1 MTVKLSDV
9 SVVLQGPVRFETPES
24 VESVRRLLPE
34 AELILSTWEDED
46 VSSLG
51 PIRVLRSE
59 KPSAPIQHDRLSV
72 PNNLN
77 RLIRS
82 TKKGVAA
89 VTRPYVLKMRSDMVL
104 DSLAFLDSFERF
116 PERGPMPLFAHKV
129 LVPALFSRTA
139 YRGHAVPF
147 HLSDWAVFGLAQ
159 DVRALFSELPEVV
172 EPEFTRWFERQ
183 DHKSPFGTT
192 LFRVAPEQYVAYSF
206 FSRSTGRTLM
216 VDASDN
222 NPAIVLEAEKFTVS
236 NYIVAEYCDSGL
248 RLPKYPAS
256 IDEKLIGMEFF
267 ELWNRFTYEQAYR
280 KYCDP
285 HYEITAL
292 EEAELYRRRPLNEA
306 RLRLAKHLRRLTQ
319 PASLSR
325 IPEELLALPVVC
337 CQYLRALFSLRANQ

>member
-104 DSLAFLDSFERF
+104 DSLAF
-116 PERGPMPLFAHKV
+116 
-129 LVPALFSRTA
+129 
-139 YRGHAVPF
+139 
-147 HLSDWAVFGLAQ
+147 
-159 DVRALFSELPEVV
+159 
-172 EPEFTRWFERQ
+172 
-183 DHKSPFGTT
+183 
-192 LFRVAPEQYVAYSF
+192 F
-206 FSRSTGRTLM
+206 F
-216 VDASDN
+216 
-222 NPAIVLEAEKFTVS
+222 
-236 NYIVAEYCDSGL
+236 
-248 RLPKYPAS
+248 
-256 IDEKLIGMEFF
+256 FF
-267 ELWNRFTYEQAYR
+267 
-280 KYCDP
+280 
-285 HYEITAL
+285 
-292 EEAELYRRRPLNEA
+292 
-306 RLRLAKHLRRLTQ
+306 
-319 PASLSR
+319 
-325 IPEELLALPVVC
+325 
-337 CQYLRALFSLRANQ
+337 

>member
-1 MTVKLSDV
+1 MTVKARDV

-46 VSSLG
+46 VSGLG

-82 TKKGVAA
+82 SKVGVAA

-104 DSLAFLDSFERF
+104 DSLAFLDTFECF

-159 DVRALFSELPEVV
+159 DVRALFPNFRKLSSLNLLGGSSARI
-172 EPEFTRWFERQ
+172 T
-183 DHKSPFGTT
+183 SP
-192 LFRVAPEQYVAYSF
+192 LSVRRF
-206 FSRSTGRTLM
+206 FAWLRNST
-216 VDASDN
+216 S
-222 NPAIVLEAEKFTVS
+222 PI
-236 NYIVAEYCDSGL
+236 
-248 RLPKYPAS
+248 
-256 IDEKLIGMEFF
+256 
-267 ELWNRFTYEQAYR
+267 
-280 KYCDP
+280 
-285 HYEITAL
+285 
-292 EEAELYRRRPLNEA
+292 
-306 RLRLAKHLRRLTQ
+306 
-319 PASLSR
+319 
-325 IPEELLALPVVC
+325 
-337 CQYLRALFSLRANQ
+337 LFSAARPGAL

>member
-1 MTVKLSDV
+1 M
-9 SVVLQGPVRFETPES
+9 
-24 VESVRRLLPE
+24 
-34 AELILSTWEDED
+34 
-46 VSSLG
+46 
-51 PIRVLRSE
+51 
-59 KPSAPIQHDRLSV
+59 
-72 PNNLN
+72 
-77 RLIRS
+77 
-82 TKKGVAA
+82 
-89 VTRPYVLKMRSDMVL
+89 
-104 DSLAFLDSFERF
+104 
-116 PERGPMPLFAHKV
+116 
-129 LVPALFSRTA
+129 
-139 YRGHAVPF
+139 
-147 HLSDWAVFGLAQ
+147 
-159 DVRALFSELPEVV
+159 
-172 EPEFTRWFERQ
+172 
-183 DHKSPFGTT
+183 
-192 LFRVAPEQYVAYSF
+192 APEQYVAYSF

-222 NPAIVLEAEKFTVS
+222 NPAIMLEAEKFTVS
-236 NYIVAEYCDSGL
+236 NYIVAEYRDSGL

-306 RLRLAKHLRRLTQ
+306 RLRLAKHWRRLTQ